1 MRNEHGKSG
10 RKREGRSKET
20 NGDWLDSL
28 EEKELLSILSALL
41 YSYDNDNIYTNDGI
55 CGKVEL

>member
-28 EEKELLSILSALL
+28 EEKELLLILSALL

-55 CGKVEL
+55 IV